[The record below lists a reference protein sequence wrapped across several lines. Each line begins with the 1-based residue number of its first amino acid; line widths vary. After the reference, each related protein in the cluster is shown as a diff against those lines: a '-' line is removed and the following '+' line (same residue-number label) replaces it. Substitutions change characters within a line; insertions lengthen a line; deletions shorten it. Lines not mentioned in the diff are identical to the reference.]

1 MEELKGLWIEVAE
14 SVMAGG
20 VELEKMTGAE
30 ELQYEQ
36 AINRVFGDA

>member
-1 MEELKGLWIEVAE
+1 MEELKGLWTSVAE
-14 SVMAGG
+14 SVMGGG

-36 AINRVFGDA
+36 AINRVFEDA

>member
-1 MEELKGLWIEVAE
+1 MEELKGLWTKVAE

-20 VELEKMTGAE
+20 AELEKMTGAE

-36 AINRVFGDA
+36 TINRLFEDA